1 MKRNQIG
8 IFLLLFLIVSAQTAS
23 AFQPKKHKQAQVKTE
38 AECRELGGAWWS
50 PGMPGNIGPK
60 ICDLPTKDKG
70 KTCSVSSECEG
81 YCLSSMKFAIP
92 FITKGKCSGSVYLV
106 GCNNILEAG
115 SVEEVCFN

>member
-1 MKRNQIG
+1 
-8 IFLLLFLIVSAQTAS
+8 
-23 AFQPKKHKQAQVKTE
+23 
-38 AECRELGGAWWS
+38 
-50 PGMPGNIGPK
+50 MPGNPGPK

-70 KTCSVSSECEG
+70 KTCSDSSECEG

-92 FITKGKCSGSVYLV
+92 FITKGKCSGSIHLV